1 MGPNTN
7 DDIPSNECLESRN
20 SPEDSQHSIENYFQL
35 NCCANSGTTTA
46 IIWVNFSIFL
56 LKVIKLDLFVSIAA
70 NHFHCYC
77 DRGWFLVVFGQEHP
91 FLWKPRHGH
100 EFKHELRT
108 KQLQLDVIQM

>member
-7 DDIPSNECLESRN
+7 DDIPSNECLESKN
-20 SPEDSQHSIENYFQL
+20 SPEDSHNSLENYFQL

-77 DRGWFLVVFGQEHP
+77 DRGWFLVVIVIVIVIVIAMVSLLSCFGALCYAIG
-91 FLWKPRHGH
+91 FN
-100 EFKHELRT
+100 
-108 KQLQLDVIQM
+108 DVLC